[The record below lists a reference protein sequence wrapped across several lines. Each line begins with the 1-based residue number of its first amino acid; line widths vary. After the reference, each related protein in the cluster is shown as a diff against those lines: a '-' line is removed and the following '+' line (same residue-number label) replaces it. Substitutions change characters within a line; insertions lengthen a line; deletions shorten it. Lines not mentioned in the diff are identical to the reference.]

1 MPLHFIPLAL
11 TVLAVLALG
20 IVAIICSTSGGADWL
35 QRQWRR
41 READADLQRTQGPAD
56 SDPAAGR
63 GVNGPDAGRPDP
75 RLP

>member
-1 MPLHFIPLAL
+1 MPLHLIPLAL

-35 QRQWRR
+35 QRRWLRGEVESDPGR
-41 READADLQRTQGPAD
+41 ALPPAD
-56 SDPAAGR
+56 PDQAADR
-63 GVNGPDAGRPDP
+63 DVNGQDARRPDP